1 MMRFRPSMGR
11 HGHHCNAQFIIII
24 NININTNTNININTN
39 INTNT
44 MLTAEIL
51 RMYVKLGHVT
61 IWLEKY
67 FLKFKLCSELFF

>member
-1 MMRFRPSMGR
+1 MS
-11 HGHHCNAQFIIII
+11 
-24 NININTNTNININTN
+24 INTDINANINTN

-44 MLTAEIL
+44 MLTAEIW